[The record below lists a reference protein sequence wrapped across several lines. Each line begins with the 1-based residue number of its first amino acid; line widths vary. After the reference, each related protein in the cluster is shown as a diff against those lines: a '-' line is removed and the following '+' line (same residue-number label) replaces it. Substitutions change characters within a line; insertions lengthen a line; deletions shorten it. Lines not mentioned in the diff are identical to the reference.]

1 MVAVCVFI
9 LLPNPVAAS
18 FSALSHNFPSSST
31 KVRMTRS
38 LRNQPLALP
47 ATHRRGGRPDFP
59 ALSADGI
66 LAGERLMFRRP
77 LSRSFHFKIGK
88 LLFSQSQ
95 CAHSESRQA
104 GNLHVRG
111 DLEQREVAG
120 ARFG

>member
-1 MVAVCVFI
+1 
-9 LLPNPVAAS
+9 
-18 FSALSHNFPSSST
+18 
-31 KVRMTRS
+31 MTRS

-47 ATHRRGGRPDFP
+47 ATHWRGGRPDFP

-77 LSRSFHFKIGK
+77 LSRSFHFIIGK
-88 LLFSQSQ
+88 FLFSGSQ
-95 CAHSESRQA
+95 RAHSESRQS

-120 ARFG
+120 ARFGDV